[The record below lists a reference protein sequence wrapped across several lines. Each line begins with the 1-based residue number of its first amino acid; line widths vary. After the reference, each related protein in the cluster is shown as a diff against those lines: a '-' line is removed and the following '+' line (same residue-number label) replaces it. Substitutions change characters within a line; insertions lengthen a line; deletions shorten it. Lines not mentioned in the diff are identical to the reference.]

1 MRVYE
6 VAKDLDINTAA
17 SQSAIDVI
25 DIDSPFAPGGPAV
38 AVIDVTAPPGT
49 SVVLEGRED
58 STGAWSAL
66 ATVAAAD
73 DHGTFMFN
81 VTLTQ
86 QIRVTVNGTAGAG
99 ETANVYLLGH

>member
-1 MRVYE
+1 MKIYE
-6 VAKDLDINTAA
+6 VAKDLDINSAGSQAA
-17 SQSAIDVI
+17 INTIDL
-25 DIDSPFAPGGPAV
+25 DNPFHPGADCV
-38 AVIDVTAPPGT
+38 AVIDLTAPAGT

-58 STGAWSAL
+58 STGAYSAL
-66 ATVAAAD
+66 ATVLAAD

-86 QIRVTVNGTAGAG
+86 QIRVTVNGTAGVG

>member
-17 SQSAIDVI
+17 SQAAIDVI
-25 DIDSPFAPGGPAV
+25 DLDSPFAPGAGCV

-49 SVVLEGRED
+49 SVALEGRND
-58 STGAWSAL
+58 SSGAYTAL
-66 ATVAAAD
+66 ATVLAAD

-86 QIRVTVNGTAGAG
+86 QIRVTVTGTAGAG